1 MSEADFLRI
10 KHKVACLQQGGIKTT
25 GNAKNKKKKNVFQE
39 FKMQIKITTIKI
51 DYMESNKRTYTMPTI
66 KVYPI
71 QEDYLLQKVSGQ
83 HEHIGQGGTFGSAK
97 HWTEEW
103 DENQTSPTTSE
114 EGENTQP
121 NYGMLEE

>member
-1 MSEADFLRI
+1 MKR
-10 KHKVACLQQGGIKTT
+10 KTN
-25 GNAKNKKKKNVFQE
+25 G
-39 FKMQIKITTIKI
+39 
-51 DYMESNKRTYTMPTI
+51 KRAYTMPTI